1 MATRILIVEDEG
13 WAVDSLSEMLS
24 DMWKD
29 DFTIEVKATVRD
41 AIDWLTKH
49 KADLIFMDIHLG
61 DGLSFDIFDSIK
73 VKTPIIF
80 TTAYEE
86 YALQAFQNNGYAYL
100 LKPFDQEELHAAVAK
115 VQPLISR
122 AQHSSAY
129 KNRFLV
135 KYGVRL
141 KSIRAE
147 DIAYFMAEDKLLYG
161 FSVEGEKFIVDETIT
176 KLISKLDPRFFFQ
189 INRKFIVHIQS
200 IVEMIKIS
208 RNRIRLKLNPDLVD
222 DIEVVVTEEKSNEFQ
237 MWLDK

>member
-24 DMWKD
+24 DMWTD

-41 AIDWLTKH
+41 AIDWLTKY
-49 KADLIFMDIHLG
+49 KADLIFMDVHLG

-135 KYGVRL
+135 KYGLRL

-161 FSVEGEKFIVDETIT
+161 FSLEGEKFIVDETIT